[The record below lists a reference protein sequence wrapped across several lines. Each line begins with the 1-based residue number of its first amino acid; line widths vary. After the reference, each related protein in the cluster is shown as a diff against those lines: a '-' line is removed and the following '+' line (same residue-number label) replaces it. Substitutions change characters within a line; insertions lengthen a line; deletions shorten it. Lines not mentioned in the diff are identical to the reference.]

1 MTIEITPEMVTLGYL
16 AYSRADHNDIK
27 DDFADGLTAVL
38 PLIEAQL
45 GRDPYAAQTE
55 AYAKLLEQHAAALS
69 APVPTPE
76 PTASDLRFR
85 ALHLAVEHGKHAPE
99 YTDSI
104 ALRVA
109 ERFRKYLETGSTTN
123 ER

>member
-55 AYAKLLEQHAAALS
+55 AYAKLLEQHAAAVS
-69 APVPTPE
+69 APQPAPE
-76 PTASDLRFR
+76 PTATDVRFR
-85 ALHLAVEHGKHAPE
+85 ALQLAVEHGKHDPGYSSAN
-99 YTDSI
+99 
-104 ALRVA
+104 ALQVA
-109 ERFRKYLETGSTTN
+109 ERFRKYLETGVTD